1 MIRRAYQRRAL
12 AIVCIAGAC
21 SLPLPAEQWDKEW
34 YWKDVPYVPTPQVV
48 VDAMLDL
55 ADVTQA
61 DVVYDLGSGDG
72 RIVLTAVTSYEA
84 RAVGIDHDP
93 RLIEWSRQKALEAG
107 VVDRATFKQ
116 EDLFES
122 DFREATVVTMY
133 LTPKFMKKLSP
144 NLLEQLE
151 PGTRIVTHKYRIPG
165 WTPFRKVKV
174 KRRSVYLYVISCC
187 GELTPV
193 EGRRMSWVRKNG
205 GAS

>member
-1 MIRRAYQRRAL
+1 MIRGRSPLGRAL
-12 AIVCIAGAC
+12 AVVCIVGAC
-21 SLPLPAEQWDKEW
+21 ALALAAEQWEKDW
-34 YWKDVPYVPTPQVV
+34 YWKDVPYVPTPQGV

-55 ADVTQA
+55 AGVTQA

-72 RIVLTAVTSYEA
+72 RIVLTAATSYEA

-107 VVDRATFKQ
+107 VVDLATFRQ

-122 DFREATVVTMY
+122 DFREASVVTMY

-144 NLLEQLE
+144 NLLEQLQ
-151 PGTRIVTHKYRIPG
+151 PGTRIVTHKYKIPG

-174 KRRSVYLYVISCC
+174 KRRSVYLYVI
-187 GELTPV
+187 
-193 EGRRMSWVRKNG
+193 
-205 GAS
+205 A

>member
-1 MIRRAYQRRAL
+1 MRLRIGRPTAVAGRHAAFVLRRGRSSVGRAL
-12 AIVCIAGAC
+12 AVACIAGAC
-21 SLPLPAEQWDKEW
+21 ALPLPAAQWDKDW

-55 ADVTQA
+55 AGVTQA

-72 RIVLTAVTSYEA
+72 RIVLTAATSYEA

-107 VVDRATFKQ
+107 VVDLATFRQ

-144 NLLEQLE
+144 NLLEQLQ
-151 PGTRIVTHKYRIPG
+151 PGTRIVTHKYKIPG
-165 WTPFRKVKV
+165 WIPIRKVKV
-174 KRRSVYLYVISCC
+174 KRRSVYLYVI
-187 GELTPV
+187 
-193 EGRRMSWVRKNG
+193 
-205 GAS
+205 A